1 MQTLILLRIMD
12 QQEEIIG
19 KAREEITGKARKEK
33 QFLLLLAKN
42 GLKIKLVIPTYC
54 QKEWFIRNL

>member
-1 MQTLILLRIMD
+1 MD

-19 KAREEITGKARKEK
+19 KAREEMTGKARKEK
-33 QFLLLLAKN
+33 QFLLWLAKN

-54 QKEWFIRNL
+54 QKEWFMRNLW